1 MHDFN
6 AFKTE
11 KLIWPNLYKVI
22 KGLIAKKELNH
33 LQSASGRNRSSIYYI
48 MVFCILVT

>member
-1 MHDFN
+1 MQDFS

-11 KLIWPNLYKVI
+11 KLIWQNLYKVI

-33 LQSASGRNRSSIYYI
+33 LQSASGRNRSRKYYTL
-48 MVFCILVT
+48 VFCILVT